1 IERRDL
7 WEKYGPQSPT
17 GNFNS
22 NPTEWMKVMT
32 CPNDPTART
41 GNRITMVVNGGT
53 RGNSDN
59 QNTAMFDDSWNG
71 SITACSAGDGTS
83 QTILLSENVDAR
95 DWRDMDDDQI
105 CVCFQDSAIGF
116 GGTVKNINVDLPEG
130 ESRMPRASAYH
141 AGGINVA
148 FADPHVTF
156 IAETVDPAV
165 WNLLFTPNGF
175 DANQMLV
182 LDEKKLSSF

>member
-1 IERRDL
+1 MRNVAIALYNHDSTRGFLPRRRERMTDPNGNRKDKSWVYHILPFIERRDL

-41 GNRITMVVNGGT
+41 GNKFTMVVNGGT

-59 QNTAMFDDSWNG
+59 QSTAMFDDSWNG

-83 QTILLSENVDAR
+83 QTILLSENVDASN
-95 DWRDMDDDQI
+95 WRDLNDEQV

-116 GGTVKNINVDLPEG
+116 GGTVKNINVDL
-130 ESRMPRASAYH
+130 
-141 AGGINVA
+141 
-148 FADPHVTF
+148 
-156 IAETVDPAV
+156 
-165 WNLLFTPNGF
+165 
-175 DANQMLV
+175 
-182 LDEKKLSSF
+182 